1 MIGYKNTISG
11 GSSITQPVR
20 IPENTRNVILVMNLI
35 VAHFLRKQ
43 NNGSEGIGVMG
54 GTDDFFLSFVRT
66 LKAYI
71 DDIVGGTKYRL
82 LIDDMLS
89 VETVIHI

>member
-1 MIGYKNTISG
+1 
-11 GSSITQPVR
+11 
-20 IPENTRNVILVMNLI
+20 MNLI

-43 NNGSEGIGVMG
+43 NNGSDGIGVMG
-54 GTDDFFLSFVRT
+54 VTDDFFLSFVRT

-82 LIDDMLS
+82 LIDDVLS
-89 VETVIHI
+89 VETVIYI